1 MNAYSQDLRERVIG
15 AVEAGQQ
22 SRSDIAETF
31 EVSESTIDKWVKRW
45 RDTGSV
51 AALPFAGG
59 RQRTL
64 TRCTTIIRAEV
75 KRQPDVTLD
84 ELCERVEAQTGVS
97 ASRSMMSR
105 ELQVLA
111 LPRKKSR
118 SATAPKTRRG

>member
-1 MNAYSQDLRERVIG
+1 MKAYSQDLRERVIT
-15 AVEAGQQ
+15 AVETGQQ
-22 SRSDIAETF
+22 TRPEIAATF
-31 EVSESTIDKWVKRW
+31 AVSESTIDKWVKRW
-45 RDTGSV
+45 CDTGGV
-51 AALPFAGG
+51 AVLPFAGG

-64 TRCTTIIRAEV
+64 KGCTTVIRAEV

-105 ELQVLA
+105 ELQRLA

-118 SATAPKTRRG
+118 FTTVPKTRRG

>member
-1 MNAYSQDLRERVIG
+1 MKAYSQDLRERVIG

-22 SRSDIAETF
+22 SRAVIAELF

-45 RDTGSV
+45 RDTGRV
-51 AALPFAGG
+51 TALPFAGG
-59 RQRTL
+59 RQRAL
-64 TRCTTIIRAEV
+64 KACAAVIQVEV
-75 KRQPDVTLD
+75 KRQPDVTLA
-84 ELCERVEAQTGVS
+84 ELCERVAAQTGVS

-118 SATAPKTRRG
+118 SMIANATPRA